1 MIDTLAIDIGGTKID
16 AARVDSEGRILER
29 YRLPTEGANAEELFD
44 GLVTLVEPLL
54 AGGALGGCGVGCG
67 GPMIS
72 GGEEVSPLNIP
83 QWRSFPLR
91 ARLADRLGMPVVVD
105 NDAKAFALAEGRL
118 GAAAGTSDYIA
129 LVVSTGVGA
138 GIVVDGR
145 LLHGRLGNA
154 GHIGHVVVES
164 DGPPC
169 ACGGRGCLE
178 ALASGSALERVL
190 GYPPAQAPDEVGRRT
205 GRLVGRAL
213 GTVVNLLDLRLAVV
227 GGSVALGFGD
237 TFFEEAQAELDA
249 RAGLDFTDGFRVVP
263 AGLGGDGPLVGA
275 AEVWRHSARPVGP

>member
-1 MIDTLAIDIGGTKID
+1 MT
-16 AARVDSEGRILER
+16 
-29 YRLPTEGANAEELFD
+29 
-44 GLVTLVEPLL
+44 
-54 AGGALGGCGVGCG
+54 
-67 GPMIS
+67 S

-91 ARLADRLGMPVVVD
+91 ARLAERLGMPVVVD

-129 LVVSTGVGA
+129 MVVSTGVGA

-178 ALASGSALERVL
+178 ALASGTALERVL
-190 GYPPAQAPDEVGRRT
+190 GFPPAQAPDEVRRRT

-213 GTVVNLLDLRLAVV
+213 GAVVNLLDLRLAVV

-249 RAGLDFTDGFRVVP
+249 RSGLDFTEGSRVVP

-275 AEVWRHSARPVGP
+275 AEVWRHSAGPVGP

>member
-1 MIDTLAIDIGGTKID
+1 MTDTLAIDIGGTKID
-16 AARVDSEGRILER
+16 AARVDVDGRILER
-29 YRLPTEGANAEELFD
+29 HRSLTEGANAEELFD
-44 GLVTLVEPLL
+44 GLAALVEPLL
-54 AGGALGGCGVGCG
+54 AGGAFGGCGVGCG
-67 GPMIS
+67 GPMTS

-83 QWRSFPLR
+83 QWRNFPLR
-91 ARLADRLGMPVVVD
+91 ARLAERLGMPVVVD

-154 GHIGHVVVES
+154 GHIGHVVVER

-169 ACGGRGCLE
+169 GCGGRGCLE
-178 ALASGSALERVL
+178 ALVSGAALERVL
-190 GYPPAQAPDEVGRRT
+190 GYPPSRAPDEVRRRT

-213 GTVVNLLDLRLAVV
+213 GAVVNLLDLRLAVV
-227 GGSVALGFGD
+227 GGSVALGFGEI
-237 TFFEEAQAELDA
+237 FFEEAQGELDA
-249 RAGLDFTDGFRVVP
+249 RSGLDFTDGSRVVP

-275 AEVWRHSARPVGP
+275 AEVWRHSVGPVGP

>member
-16 AARVDSEGRILER
+16 AARVDGDGRILER
-29 YRLPTEGANAEELFD
+29 YRLPTEGANAEELFA
-44 GLVTLVEPLL
+44 GLVALVEPLL

-67 GPMIS
+67 GPMTS

-91 ARLADRLGMPVVVD
+91 ARLAERLGMPVVVD

-129 LVVSTGVGA
+129 LVVSTGIGA
-138 GIVVDGR
+138 GIVIDGR

-169 ACGGRGCLE
+169 TCGGQGCLE
-178 ALASGSALERVL
+178 ALASGTALELVL
-190 GYPPAQAPDEVGRRT
+190 GYPPAQAPDEVRRRT

-213 GTVVNLLDLRLAVV
+213 GAVVNLLDLRLAIV

-237 TFFEEAQAELDA
+237 TFFEEAQTELDA
-249 RAGLDFTDGFRVVP
+249 RSGLDFTAGSRVVP
-263 AGLGGDGPLVGA
+263 AGLGDDGPLIGA
-275 AEVWRHSARPVGP
+275 AEVWRHSTGLAGP

>member
-16 AARVDSEGRILER
+16 AARVDGDGRILER
-29 YRLPTEGANAEELFD
+29 YRLPTGGANADELFD
-44 GLVTLVEPLL
+44 GLVALVEPLL
-54 AGGALGGCGVGCG
+54 AGGALVGCGVGCG
-67 GPMIS
+67 GPMTS

-91 ARLADRLGMPVVVD
+91 ARLAERLGMPVVVD

-164 DGPPC
+164 HGPPC

-178 ALASGSALERVL
+178 ALASGTALERIL
-190 GYPPAQAPDEVGRRT
+190 GYPPAQAPDEVRRRT

-237 TFFEEAQAELDA
+237 TFFKGAQTELDA
-249 RAGLDFTDGFRVVP
+249 RSGLDFTAGSRVVP
-263 AGLGGDGPLVGA
+263 AGLGDDGPLIGA
-275 AEVWRHSARPVGP
+275 AEVWRHSAEPVGP

>member
-16 AARVDSEGRILER
+16 AARVDGAGRILER

-44 GLVTLVEPLL
+44 GLVALVEPLL
-54 AGGALGGCGVGCG
+54 AGEALGGCGVGCG
-67 GPMIS
+67 GPMTS
-72 GGEEVSPLNIP
+72 GGEEVSPLNIS

-91 ARLADRLGMPVVVD
+91 ARLAERLGMPVVVD

-118 GAAAGTSDYIA
+118 GAAAGISDYIA
-129 LVVSTGVGA
+129 LVVSTGIGA
-138 GIVVDGR
+138 GIVVDDR

-169 ACGGRGCLE
+169 ACGGQGCLE
-178 ALASGSALERVL
+178 AVASGTALERVL
-190 GYPPAQAPDEVGRRT
+190 GYPPAQAPDEVRRRT

-213 GTVVNLLDLRLAVV
+213 GAVVNLLDLRLAVV

-249 RAGLDFTDGFRVVP
+249 RSGLDFTAGSRVVP
-263 AGLGGDGPLVGA
+263 AGLGDDGPLIGA
-275 AEVWRHSARPVGP
+275 AEVWRHSAELMGP

>member
-16 AARVDSEGRILER
+16 AARVDGDGRILER

-67 GPMIS
+67 GPMTS

-91 ARLADRLGMPVVVD
+91 ARLAERLGMPVVVD

-129 LVVSTGVGA
+129 LVVSTGIGA

-169 ACGGRGCLE
+169 ACGGQGCLE
-178 ALASGSALERVL
+178 ALASGTALELVL
-190 GYPPAQAPDEVGRRT
+190 GYPPAQAPDEVRRRT

-249 RAGLDFTDGFRVVP
+249 RSGLDFTAGSRVVP
-263 AGLGGDGPLVGA
+263 AGLGDDGPLVGA
-275 AEVWRHSARPVGP
+275 AEVWRHSAELVGP

>member
-16 AARVDSEGRILER
+16 AARVDGDGRILER

-44 GLVTLVEPLL
+44 GLVALVEPLL

-67 GPMIS
+67 GPMTS

-91 ARLADRLGMPVVVD
+91 ARLAERLGMPVVVD

-118 GAAAGTSDYIA
+118 GAAAGISDYIA

-178 ALASGSALERVL
+178 ALASGTALERVL
-190 GYPPAQAPDEVGRRT
+190 GYPPAQAPDKVRRRT

-213 GTVVNLLDLRLAVV
+213 GAVVNLLDLRLAVV

-249 RAGLDFTDGFRVVP
+249 RSGLDFTDGSRVVP

-275 AEVWRHSARPVGP
+275 AEVWRHSAEPVGP

>member
-1 MIDTLAIDIGGTKID
+1 MT
-16 AARVDSEGRILER
+16 
-29 YRLPTEGANAEELFD
+29 
-44 GLVTLVEPLL
+44 
-54 AGGALGGCGVGCG
+54 
-67 GPMIS
+67 S

-91 ARLADRLGMPVVVD
+91 ARLAERLGMPVVVD

-118 GAAAGTSDYIA
+118 GAAAGISDYIA

-169 ACGGRGCLE
+169 ACGGQGCLE
-178 ALASGSALERVL
+178 ALASGTALEGAL
-190 GYPPAQAPDEVGRRT
+190 GYPPAQAPDKVRRRT

-213 GTVVNLLDLRLAVV
+213 GAVVNLLDLRLAVV

-249 RAGLDFTDGFRVVP
+249 RSGLDFTEGSRVVP

-275 AEVWRHSARPVGP
+275 AEVWRHSAGPMGS

>member
-16 AARVDSEGRILER
+16 AARVDGDGRILER
-29 YRLPTEGANAEELFD
+29 YRLPTGGANAEELFD
-44 GLVTLVEPLL
+44 GLVALVEPLL
-54 AGGALGGCGVGCG
+54 AGGALVGCGVGCG
-67 GPMIS
+67 GPMTS

-91 ARLADRLGMPVVVD
+91 ARLAERLGMPVVVD

-129 LVVSTGVGA
+129 MVVSTGVGA

-164 DGPPC
+164 HGPPC

-178 ALASGSALERVL
+178 ALASGTALERIL
-190 GYPPAQAPDEVGRRT
+190 GYPPAQAPAEVRRRT

-213 GTVVNLLDLRLAVV
+213 GTVVNLLDIRLAVV
-227 GGSVALGFGD
+227 GGSVALGFGAI
-237 TFFEEAQAELDA
+237 FFEEAQAELNA
-249 RAGLDFTDGFRVVP
+249 RSGLDFTAGSRVVP
-263 AGLGGDGPLVGA
+263 AGLGDDGPLIGA
-275 AEVWRHSARPVGP
+275 AEVWRHSAEPVGP

>member
-16 AARVDSEGRILER
+16 AARVDGDGRILER

-44 GLVTLVEPLL
+44 GLVALVGPLL

-67 GPMIS
+67 GPMTS

-91 ARLADRLGMPVVVD
+91 ARLAERLGMPVVVD

-129 LVVSTGVGA
+129 LVVSTGIGA
-138 GIVVDGR
+138 GIVIDGR

-164 DGPPC
+164 DGRPC

-178 ALASGSALERVL
+178 ALASGTALERVL
-190 GYPPAQAPDEVGRRT
+190 GYPPAQAPDKVRRRT

-213 GTVVNLLDLRLAVV
+213 GAVVNLLDLRLAVV

-237 TFFEEAQAELDA
+237 TFFEEAQTELDA
-249 RAGLDFTDGFRVVP
+249 RSGLDFTDGSRVVP

-275 AEVWRHSARPVGP
+275 AEVWRHSAGPVGS

>member
-16 AARVDSEGRILER
+16 AARVDGDGRILER
-29 YRLPTEGANAEELFD
+29 YRLPTGGANAEELFD
-44 GLVTLVEPLL
+44 GLVALVEPLL
-54 AGGALGGCGVGCG
+54 AGGALVGCGVGCG
-67 GPMIS
+67 GPMTS

-91 ARLADRLGMPVVVD
+91 ARLAERLGMPVVVD

-164 DGPPC
+164 HGPPC

-178 ALASGSALERVL
+178 ALASGTALERIL
-190 GYPPAQAPDEVGRRT
+190 GYPPAQAPDEVRRRT

-227 GGSVALGFGD
+227 GGSVALGFGA

-249 RAGLDFTDGFRVVP
+249 RSGLDFTAGSRVVP
-263 AGLGGDGPLVGA
+263 AGLGDDGPLIGA
-275 AEVWRHSARPVGP
+275 AEVWRHSAEPVGP

>member
-16 AARVDSEGRILER
+16 AARVDGDGRILER

-44 GLVTLVEPLL
+44 GLAALVEPLL

-67 GPMIS
+67 GPMTS

-91 ARLADRLGMPVVVD
+91 ARLAERLGMPVVVD

-129 LVVSTGVGA
+129 MVVSTGVGA

-164 DGPPC
+164 IN
-169 ACGGRGCLE
+169 
-178 ALASGSALERVL
+178 
-190 GYPPAQAPDEVGRRT
+190 QAD
-205 GRLVGRAL
+205 
-213 GTVVNLLDLRLAVV
+213 N
-227 GGSVALGFGD
+227 
-237 TFFEEAQAELDA
+237 
-249 RAGLDFTDGFRVVP
+249 
-263 AGLGGDGPLVGA
+263 
-275 AEVWRHSARPVGP
+275 H

>member
-1 MIDTLAIDIGGTKID
+1 MTDTLAIDIGGTKID
-16 AARVDSEGRILER
+16 AARVDVDGRILER
-29 YRLPTEGANAEELFD
+29 HRSLTEGANAEELFD
-44 GLVTLVEPLL
+44 GLVALVEPLL
-54 AGGALGGCGVGCG
+54 AGGAFGGCGVGCG
-67 GPMIS
+67 GPMTS

-83 QWRSFPLR
+83 QWRNFPLR
-91 ARLADRLGMPVVVD
+91 ARLAERLGMPVVVD

-169 ACGGRGCLE
+169 GCGGRGCLE
-178 ALASGSALERVL
+178 ALASGAALERVL
-190 GYPPAQAPDEVGRRT
+190 GYSPCRAPDEVRRRT

-213 GTVVNLLDLRLAVV
+213 GAVVNLLDLRLAVV
-227 GGSVALGFGD
+227 GGSVALGFGEI
-237 TFFEEAQAELDA
+237 FLEEAQGELDA
-249 RAGLDFTDGFRVVP
+249 RSGLDFTDGSRVVP

-275 AEVWRHSARPVGP
+275 AEVWRHSVRPVGP

>member
-1 MIDTLAIDIGGTKID
+1 MTDTLAIDIGGTKID
-16 AARVDSEGRILER
+16 AARVDGDGRILER
-29 YRLPTEGANAEELFD
+29 HRLPTEGSNAEDLFD
-44 GLVTLVEPLL
+44 GLVALVEPLL
-54 AGGALGGCGVGCG
+54 AGGTLGGCGVGCG
-67 GPMIS
+67 GPMTS
-72 GGEEVSPLNIP
+72 GGEKVSPLNIP

-91 ARLADRLGMPVVVD
+91 ARLAERLGMPVVVD

-118 GAAAGTSDYIA
+118 GAAAGASNYIA

-178 ALASGSALERVL
+178 ALASGTALERVL
-190 GYPPAQAPDEVGRRT
+190 GYPPSQAPEEVRRRT

-213 GTVVNLLDLRLAVV
+213 GAVVNLLDLRLAVV

-249 RAGLDFTDGFRVVP
+249 RSGLDFTDGSRVVP

-275 AEVWRHSARPVGP
+275 AEVWRHSAGPAGP

>member
-16 AARVDSEGRILER
+16 AARVDGDGRILER
-29 YRLPTEGANAEELFD
+29 YRLPTEGATAEELFD
-44 GLVTLVEPLL
+44 GLVALVEPLL
-54 AGGALGGCGVGCG
+54 AGGAPGGCGVGCG
-67 GPMIS
+67 GPMTS

-91 ARLADRLGMPVVVD
+91 ARLAERLGMPVVVD

-129 LVVSTGVGA
+129 LVVSTGIGA
-138 GIVVDGR
+138 GIVIDGR

-154 GHIGHVVVES
+154 GHIGHLVVES

-169 ACGGRGCLE
+169 ACGGQGCLE
-178 ALASGSALERVL
+178 ALASGTALELVL
-190 GYPPAQAPDEVGRRT
+190 GYPPAQAPDEVRRRT

-213 GTVVNLLDLRLAVV
+213 GAVVNLLDLRLAIV

-237 TFFEEAQAELDA
+237 TFFEEAQMELDA
-249 RAGLDFTDGFRVVP
+249 RSGLDFTAGSRVVP
-263 AGLGGDGPLVGA
+263 AGLGDDGPLIGA
-275 AEVWRHSARPVGP
+275 AEVWRHSTGPVGP

>member
-16 AARVDSEGRILER
+16 AARVDGDGRILER

-67 GPMIS
+67 GPMTS

-91 ARLADRLGMPVVVD
+91 ARLAERLGMPVVVD

-164 DGPPC
+164 HGPPC

-190 GYPPAQAPDEVGRRT
+190 GYPPAQAPDEVRRRT

-227 GGSVALGFGD
+227 GGSVAVGFGD
-237 TFFEEAQAELDA
+237 IFFEEAQTELDA
-249 RAGLDFTDGFRVVP
+249 RSGLDFTAGSRVIP
-263 AGLGGDGPLVGA
+263 AGLGDDGPLIGA
-275 AEVWRHSARPVGP
+275 AEVWRHSAEPVGP